1 MDTKSLSM
9 LDSLR
14 AIRPIDAAMP
24 GIATPRETQAPKGAP
39 SFGDFLEQSIQDT
52 NQLSLQADQMMERA
66 VAGEDENPQATMVAL
81 QKADISF
88 KLLLT
93 VKEKLLNAY
102 QTVMRTPIG

>member
-1 MDTKSLSM
+1 METKSLSL
-9 LDSLR
+9 LDNLR
-14 AIRPIDAAMP
+14 AIRPIDAEMP
-24 GIATPRETQAPKGAP
+24 GITTPREKQAPQGAP
-39 SFGDFLEQSIQDT
+39 SFGDYLAQSIKDT
-52 NQLSLQADQMMERA
+52 NQISLQADQMMERS
-66 VAGEDENPQATMVAL
+66 VAGLDENPQATMVAL

>member
-1 MDTKSLSM
+1 M
-9 LDSLR
+9 LDNLK
-14 AIRPIDAAMP
+14 AIRPIETDIRGITRGNDA
-24 GIATPRETQAPKGAP
+24 QAPKGAP
-39 SFGDFLEQSIQDT
+39 SFGDFLTQSISDT
-52 NQLSLQADQMMERA
+52 NKVALEADRMMERS
-66 VAGEDENPQATMVAL
+66 VAGEDENPQATMLAL